1 MAKRLHSGRRTRRAV
16 LHDLRH
22 TMMTVGLGMLTGFGT
37 TLLVLDGIIP
47 LTTAWPTATQL
58 VREVVLYV
66 VLFDAYFYALHRLLH
81 TRFLFRSIHMVHHRS
96 RAPGVLTALAFHP
109 VEGLLIIA
117 FMPAAMCLL
126 PTHVASLAV
135 TVGFL
140 SGSILFAHCG
150 WDMFPAWWYRVPL
163 LNWYI
168 TPRVHDVHHVSRNRN
183 YGATLSIFDRA
194 FGTLGDARRRS
205 G

>member
-1 MAKRLHSGRRTRRAV
+1 MAERLHSGTRTRRAV

-22 TMMTVGLGMLTGFGT
+22 TMTTVALGTLTGFGT
-37 TLLVLDGIIP
+37 TLLVLDGVIP

-58 VREVVLYV
+58 VREVALYV

-81 TRFLFRSIHMVHHRS
+81 TRVLYRTIHAVHHRS

-109 VEGLLIIA
+109 VEGSLIIA
-117 FMPAAMCLL
+117 FMPAAICLI
-126 PTHVASLAV
+126 PTHLASLVV
-135 TVGFL
+135 TVAFL
-140 SGSILFAHCG
+140 SGSILFAHSG
-150 WDMFPAWWYRVPL
+150 WEVFPAWWCRVPL
-163 LNWYI
+163 LNWYV
-168 TPRVHDVHHVSRNRN
+168 TPRVHDAHHVRRNCN

-194 FGTLGDARRRS
+194 FGTLGDTRRRP